1 MMLMN
6 IFVDGFILRMV
17 VNNLIENAFKYS
29 DNKSIEVNLFY
40 KNGFKVLEVK
50 DTKITVSFTAR
61 NKESYEKLKE
71 MMETS

>member
-1 MMLMN
+1 MYEVVKDISSHLKLRDFAHMLQE
-6 IFVDGFILRMV
+6 
-17 VNNLIENAFKYS
+17 NNLTC
-29 DNKSIEVNLFY
+29 
-40 KNGFKVLEVK
+40 KVLEVK

>member
-1 MMLMN
+1 MYEVVKDISSHLKLRDFAHMLHE
-6 IFVDGFILRMV
+6 
-17 VNNLIENAFKYS
+17 NNLTC
-29 DNKSIEVNLFY
+29 
-40 KNGFKVLEVK
+40 KVLEVK

>member
-1 MMLMN
+1 MYEVVKDISSHLKLRDFAHMLHET
-6 IFVDGFILRMV
+6 
-17 VNNLIENAFKYS
+17 NLTC
-29 DNKSIEVNLFY
+29 
-40 KNGFKVLEVK
+40 KVLEVK